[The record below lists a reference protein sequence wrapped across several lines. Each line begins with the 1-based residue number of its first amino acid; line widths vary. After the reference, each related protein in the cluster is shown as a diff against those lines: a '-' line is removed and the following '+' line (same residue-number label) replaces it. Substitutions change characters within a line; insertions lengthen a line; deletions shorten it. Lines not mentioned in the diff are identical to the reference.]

1 MSYHLIRDKVE
12 DPQGRIME
20 ASDKV
25 ELNRAYRRM
34 LSNELGNF
42 TLKGEKEDTEIII
55 EIISAIKGLC
65 KVNGINS
72 ELLFS
77 RVEHKDSVLGGF
89 SNKVITF

>member
-89 SNKVITF
+89 GNKVITF